1 MQKFSRVIVSRT
13 DSIGDTVLTLPVCG
27 YLKQLYPDVELVYL
41 GKVYVRDVVEQ
52 CSHVDRLIE
61 YTPESIEGSLQQEN
75 ADAIIHVFPR
85 PDVAIAAKKAKIK
98 HRVGTWGRSFHW
110 HTCNHLVPFSRK
122 WSNLHESQLN
132 FKLLRGLSV
141 RHTPALEEIPKLY
154 GLPLAAMEDRE
165 GVILHPG
172 SGGSAVDWPIEHYVV
187 LADLLRAEGMKV
199 YLTGTEQE
207 GRHFRQFFNFDERIV
222 DMSGKLSLGEL
233 LGFIRQRKI
242 LVACST
248 GPLHIAAA
256 SGIDALGLFI
266 DQRLIGPDRWRP
278 VGTNTR
284 VITPPHSD
292 QVADITPERVG
303 DTIKS
308 LEAHRRCK

>member
-1 MQKFSRVIVSRT
+1 MHQFNRVIVSRT

-27 YLKQLYPDVELVYL
+27 YLKQLYPGVELVYL
-41 GKVYVRDVVEQ
+41 GQGYVRDVVAQ

-75 ADAIIHVFPR
+75 ADAILHVFPR
-85 PDVAIAAKKAKIK
+85 PDVAVAAKKAKIK
-98 HRVGTWGRSFHW
+98 HRIGTWGRSFHW
-110 HTCNHLVPFSRK
+110 NTCNHLVPFSRR
-122 WSNLHESQLN
+122 WSGLHESQLN
-132 FKLLRGLSV
+132 FRLLRGLHV
-141 RHTPALEEIPKLY
+141 RHTPHLQEISTLY

-172 SGGSAVDWPIEHYVV
+172 SGGSAVDWPIGHFVM
-187 LADLLRAEGMKV
+187 LADMLKSENMNV

-207 GRHFRQFFNFDERIV
+207 GRHFRQFFSFDEHIV

-233 LGFIRQRKI
+233 LDFIRQRKI

-256 SGIDALGLFI
+256 SGIAALGLFI
-266 DQRLIGPDRWRP
+266 DLRPIDPGRWCP
-278 VGTNTR
+278 VGASAR
-284 VITPPHSD
+284 VITPPHSYR
-292 QVADITPERVG
+292 VADITPERVG
-303 DTIKS
+303 DVIKS
-308 LEAHRRCK
+308 LEEIRS